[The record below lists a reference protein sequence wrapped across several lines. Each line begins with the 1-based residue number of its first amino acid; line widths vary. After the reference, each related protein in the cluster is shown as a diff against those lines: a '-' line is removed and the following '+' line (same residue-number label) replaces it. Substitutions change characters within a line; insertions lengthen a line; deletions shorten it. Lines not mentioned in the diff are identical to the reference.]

1 MQFFKQKL
9 SVSNVYFILRCRL
22 KNPLDEKP
30 LVVMLCWLQARQKH
44 IEKYAELYVDQG
56 LDVLA
61 VQITPWQLLWPTKG
75 TQLVAKDVI
84 NFLHANTTAYNPLF
98 LHGFSVGGYMWG
110 ECLVHVEKD
119 LPKFQSVIDR
129 IIGQVFDS
137 AADVSEIHIGIP
149 KAVFPKNPKM
159 QAALRSYIIYHM
171 KAFHEPATSHYIRSS
186 QMFHGNLVRAPALMF
201 VSKMDPVGPPKSN
214 ARVRDNWIQNNV
226 PMTYKVFEKS
236 PHVGHFQMYRDEY
249 VAYLMNHLKLVN
261 LIKDSE
267 KIRAKL

>member
-1 MQFFKQKL
+1 M
-9 SVSNVYFILRCRL
+9 SSRL
-22 KNPLDEKP
+22 KNPLAERP

-44 IEKYAELYVDQG
+44 IEKYAELYIDSG

-75 TQLVAKDVI
+75 TQLVARDVV
-84 NFLHANTTAYNPLF
+84 NFLHSNTGFNPLF

-110 ECLVHVEKD
+110 ECLVHIERELAKYQNV
-119 LPKFQSVIDR
+119 LDR
-129 IIGQVFDS
+129 IVGQIFDS

-186 QMFHGNLVRAPALMF
+186 QMFHGNLVRTPALMF
-201 VSKMDPVGPPKSN
+201 VSKLDPVGPPKSN
-214 ARVRDNWIQNNV
+214 ERVCDNWIQNNV
-226 PMTYKVFEKS
+226 DMTYKLFEKS
-236 PHVGHFQMYRDEY
+236 PHVGHFQMYRNEY
-249 VAYLMNHLKLVN
+249 VKYLMEHLRRVN
-261 LIKDSE
+261 LIQEEGKE